1 MRRST
6 HRPVSSQV
14 IVGVIVSSLL
24 VVGCGSAATSSVPS
38 ASPSPTP
45 RPTASPTTAPTASPT
60 PTTSAPALALAMS
73 DVARDPAEFADAEAA
88 AEAINAFGFDLY
100 RALTATGDNIVLSPA
115 SVAIAL
121 GMARTGARGQTAS
134 EMDAV
139 LYDVAADDHAGWLN
153 ALDQALA
160 TRTTTF
166 TDDEGTSHDQTLEL
180 ANAYFAQQGFD
191 FERAYL
197 DALAARFGAGVHT
210 VDYEQD
216 PEAAR
221 GLINEWAN
229 EQTRGRIP
237 AVLQPGDVN
246 AGTRLALVNAIY
258 LKASWARQFQ
268 EDQTVSAPFT
278 RPDGT
283 TVPVPMMRVG
293 QALCAQGDGWA
304 AADIGYL
311 GGQLS
316 MLLIVPDDLA
326 SFEADLDG
334 DLVAD
339 IDAAFQ
345 ATSAQADVTMP
356 RFDIETRQ
364 ELADILAALG
374 MPSALDAERAD
385 FSGMTTAERLFI
397 GKVIHQANI
406 SVDEKGTE
414 AAAVTVVGMDT
425 TGGGPSETCTA
436 HADRPFLFAVR
447 DVETGT
453 VLFMGRVVD
462 PSEGRS

>member
-6 HRPVSSQV
+6 RRPVSPRFTAWV
-14 IVGVIVSSLL
+14 IVGALL
-24 VVGCGSAATSSVPS
+24 VAGCGTAATSSAPPATS
-38 ASPSPTP
+38 IPTPIASPDPTTSPTP
-45 RPTASPTTAPTASPT
+45 SATAQ
-60 PTTSAPALALAMS
+60 ALAIAMS
-73 DVARDPAEFADAEAA
+73 DVARDPASIADARAA
-88 AEAINAFGFDLY
+88 AGAINAFGFDLY
-100 RALTATGDNIVLSPA
+100 RAMAASGDNVVLSPA

-139 LYDVAADDHAGWLN
+139 LRDVASDDHAGWLN
-153 ALDQALA
+153 GLDQALA
-160 TRTTTF
+160 SRSTTF
-166 TDDEGTSHDQTLEL
+166 TDDEGTPHDQTLEL
-180 ANAYFAQQGFD
+180 ANAYFAQRGFD
-191 FERAYL
+191 FEPAYL

-210 VDYEQD
+210 VDYERD
-216 PEAAR
+216 AEAAR
-221 GLINEWAN
+221 GLINEWAS
-229 EQTRGRIP
+229 ERTRGRIP
-237 AVLQPGDVN
+237 AVLQPGDVT
-246 AGTRLALVNAIY
+246 AETRLALVNAIY

-293 QALCAQGDGWA
+293 QAACAQGDGWA
-304 AADIGYL
+304 AADIPYL
-311 GGQLS
+311 GGELS
-316 MLLIVPDDLA
+316 MLLIVPDDP
-326 SFEADLDG
+326 STFEAGLDG
-334 DLVAD
+334 DRIAE
-339 IDAAFQ
+339 IDAALE
-345 ATSAQADVTMP
+345 ATYAQADVTMP

-364 ELADILAALG
+364 ELGDVLAALG

-385 FSGMTTAERLFI
+385 FSGMTTTERLFI

-447 DVETGT
+447 DVETGAI
-453 VLFMGRVVD
+453 LFMGRVAD
-462 PSEGRS
+462 PSIGRD

>member
-6 HRPVSSQV
+6 HRPAGSRIAVAIILGAMIVTACGPAAPSPTVSAV
-14 IVGVIVSSLL
+14 P
-24 VVGCGSAATSSVPS
+24 TPS
-38 ASPSPTP
+38 ASVTPSRAPSPSP
-45 RPTASPTTAPTASPT
+45 SASAQ
-60 PTTSAPALALAMS
+60 ALAIAMS
-73 DVARDPAEFADAEAA
+73 EVARDPAGIADAQAA
-88 AEAINAFGFDLY
+88 AAAINAFGFDLY
-100 RALTATGDNIVLSPA
+100 RALAATGDNVVLSPA

-121 GMARTGARGQTAS
+121 GMARTGARGLTAT

-139 LYDVAADDHAGWLN
+139 LHDVASDDHPGWLN
-153 ALDQALA
+153 GLDQALA
-160 TRTTTF
+160 SRTTTF
-166 TDDEGTSHDQTLEL
+166 TDDEGTPHDQTLEL
-180 ANAYFAQQGFD
+180 ANAYFAQRGFD
-191 FERAYL
+191 FEGAYL

-216 PEAAR
+216 AEAAR
-221 GLINEWAN
+221 SLINEWAN
-229 EQTRGRIP
+229 ERTRGRIP
-237 AVLQPGDVN
+237 AVLQPGDVT
-246 AGTRLALVNAIY
+246 AETRLALVNAIY

-268 EDQTVSAPFT
+268 EDQTVSAPFM
-278 RPDGT
+278 RPDGS
-283 TVPVPMMRVG
+283 TVSVPMMRVR
-293 QALCAQGDGWA
+293 QAACAQGDGSA
-304 AADIGYL
+304 AADIAYL

-326 SFEADLDG
+326 SFEAELDG
-334 DLVAD
+334 DLIAT
-339 IDAAFQ
+339 IDEAAA
-345 ATSAQADVTMP
+345 ATYAQADVTMP

-364 ELADILAALG
+364 ELSDILGALG
-374 MPSALDAERAD
+374 MPTALDAERAD

-462 PSEGRS
+462 PSEE

>member
-1 MRRST
+1 VT
-6 HRPVSSQV
+6 
-14 IVGVIVSSLL
+14 
-24 VVGCGSAATSSVPS
+24 
-38 ASPSPTP
+38 
-45 RPTASPTTAPTASPT
+45 
-60 PTTSAPALALAMS
+60 
-73 DVARDPAEFADAEAA
+73 
-88 AEAINAFGFDLY
+88 
-100 RALTATGDNIVLSPA
+100 
-115 SVAIAL
+115 
-121 GMARTGARGQTAS
+121 
-134 EMDAV
+134 
-139 LYDVAADDHAGWLN
+139 
-153 ALDQALA
+153 
-160 TRTTTF
+160 
-166 TDDEGTSHDQTLEL
+166 
-180 ANAYFAQQGFD
+180 
-191 FERAYL
+191 
-197 DALAARFGAGVHT
+197 
-210 VDYEQD
+210 
-216 PEAAR
+216 
-221 GLINEWAN
+221 
-229 EQTRGRIP
+229 
-237 AVLQPGDVN
+237 

-293 QALCAQGDGWA
+293 QAACAQGDGWA
-304 AADIGYL
+304 AGDIAYL
-311 GGQLS
+311 GGELS

-326 SFEADLDG
+326 SFEAELDG
-334 DLVAD
+334 DLIAA
-339 IDAAFQ
+339 IDAALE
-345 ATSAQADVTMP
+345 ATDAQADVTMP

-364 ELADILAALG
+364 KLVDILAALG

-453 VLFMGRVVD
+453 ILFMGRVVD
-462 PSEGRS
+462 PSDGGS

>member
-1 MRRST
+1 MRRTT
-6 HRPVSSQV
+6 HRPVSSRL
-14 IVGVIVSSLL
+14 IVGGIVGALL
-24 VVGCGSAATSSVPS
+24 VTACGSAAPSSVPS
-38 ASPSPTP
+38 ATSIPAVSATPSQTASPSPS
-45 RPTASPTTAPTASPT
+45 ASAQ
-60 PTTSAPALALAMS
+60 ALAITMS
-73 DVARDPAEFADAEAA
+73 DAARDPASSADARAA
-88 AEAINAFGFDLY
+88 AGAINAFGFDLY
-100 RALTATGDNIVLSPA
+100 RAMAASGDNVVLSPA

-121 GMARTGARGQTAS
+121 GMARVGARGLTAT
-134 EMDAV
+134 EMDVV
-139 LYDVAADDHAGWLN
+139 LHDVASDDHAGWLN
-153 ALDQALA
+153 GLDQALA
-160 TRTTTF
+160 SRTTTF
-166 TDDEGTSHDQTLEL
+166 TDDEGTAHDQTLEL

-216 PEAAR
+216 AEAAR
-221 GLINEWAN
+221 GLINDWAS
-229 EQTRGRIP
+229 ERTRGRIP
-237 AVLQPGDVN
+237 AVLQPGDVT
-246 AGTRLALVNAIY
+246 AETRLALVNAIY

-293 QALCAQGDGWA
+293 QAACAQGDGWA
-304 AADIGYL
+304 AADIAYL

-316 MLLIVPDDLA
+316 MLLMVPDDPA

-334 DLVAD
+334 DLIAE
-339 IDAAFQ
+339 IDAALE
-345 ATSAQADVTMP
+345 ATYAQVDVTMP

-364 ELADILAALG
+364 ELGDILAALG
-374 MPSALDAERAD
+374 MPTALDADRAD
-385 FSGMTTAERLFI
+385 FSGMTSAERLFI

-462 PSEGRS
+462 PSAAGG